1 VTDEA
6 ERRAV
11 VRWIGERAHPLAT
24 ADPRAPVAD
33 LRPLVGVVGDAA
45 VVGLGGST
53 RGARE
58 LSLVKHRLLR
68 LLVEDLG
75 FRTLSLEAD
84 PATCEP
90 LDRYVRTGSGDPRAL
105 LAAARPFWR
114 THEIVDVLS
123 WMRGH
128 NERSS
133 PPDPLRVVGV
143 DVDTPPGNPGDLG
156 GSDMATIERHHA
168 ESLVRWRESTG
179 HKIAHWGGS
188 AHIAVG
194 TTTTA
199 DTPPLRRPGDGH
211 IAPDPPGATDMRGVS
226 GTAETPAVRRAGG
239 AQIAVGA
246 SGRAKTPA
254 VRRAGSYLRE
264 RLGAGYLA
272 VGLTFSHGSAP
283 YSVPPPAPVLA
294 DAVLGSAAAALG
306 LDGYAVD
313 LRDRAAPPP
322 VRAWLSAPAMARL
335 IGPRYDPADD
345 AAFHMAGGS
354 LSEWF
359 DVIVHWQEVTPIRAF

>member
-1 VTDEA
+1 MADDA
-6 ERRAV
+6 QSRAV

-24 ADPRAPVAD
+24 LDPAAPLAD
-33 LRPLVGVVGDAA
+33 LRPLSGAVGDAA

-75 FRTLSLEAD
+75 FRTLSLEAE

-90 LDRYVRTGSGDPRAL
+90 LDDYVRTGSGDPRAI
-105 LAAARPFWR
+105 LAAAAQSFWR
-114 THEIVDVLS
+114 TEEMVDVLS

-133 PPDPLRVVGV
+133 FAEPLRVVGV
-143 DVDTPPGNPGDLG
+143 DVDIERPLDN
-156 GSDMATIERHHA
+156 MATIERLHA
-168 ESLVRWRESTG
+168 ENLVRWRESTG
-179 HKIAHWGGS
+179 HKIVHWGGS

-194 TTTTA
+194 TTA
-199 DTPPLRRPGDGH
+199 
-211 IAPDPPGATDMRGVS
+211 
-226 GTAETPAVRRAGG
+226 TAETAP
-239 AQIAVGA
+239 
-246 SGRAKTPA
+246 
-254 VRRAGSYLRE
+254 VRRAGSHLRE

-283 YSVPPPAPVLA
+283 YPVPPPSPVLA
-294 DAVLGSAAAALG
+294 DAVLGSAATGSGSGSG
-306 LDGYAVD
+306 LDGYALD
-313 LRDRAAPPP
+313 LRDQSAPAP
-322 VRAWLSAPAMARL
+322 VRAWLSAPAMVRL

-354 LSEWF
+354 LAEWF
-359 DVIVHWQEVTPIRAF
+359 DVIVHWQEVTPIRSF